1 MLNEEIRIGL
11 TFDNVLLVPAK
22 SEQISEQIRDPSHII
37 TMKCNDQRKSLL
49 QIDLSPKKWTHD

>member
-37 TMKCNDQRKSLL
+37 TM
-49 QIDLSPKKWTHD
+49 

>member
-22 SEQISEQIRDPSHII
+22 SEQISEQVNS
-37 TMKCNDQRKSLL
+37 QR
-49 QIDLSPKKWTHD
+49 